1 MKRMTILAVTALGV
15 IAGCSLPGIPGDG
28 TMKTENRSI
37 TDFSAL
43 EVSGAYEI
51 KWSSNKPSLTI
62 STDQN
67 LLPLITTSVTGNTLQ
82 IDWKENLRPTR
93 GITIVIS
100 SASLADVHLN
110 GAVSLTANNLSS
122 HQLKLESNGAS
133 SISVDGSVTN
143 LEVNFSGA
151 SKLNAKALQSQ
162 TARVT
167 LNGACYADVTVS
179 ETLNGSIAGA
189 GVLTY
194 GGNPKSVDESVS
206 GVGRI
211 QPRKK

>member
-1 MKRMTILAVTALGV
+1 MNRTTILVVAAFGV
-15 IAGCSLPGIPGDG
+15 IVGCSRSGIRGDG

-82 IDWKENLRPTR
+82 IDWKKNLRPTK

-100 SASLADVHLN
+100 SASLAD
-110 GAVSLTANNLSS
+110 
-122 HQLKLESNGAS
+122 
-133 SISVDGSVTN
+133 
-143 LEVNFSGA
+143 
-151 SKLNAKALQSQ
+151 
-162 TARVT
+162 
-167 LNGACYADVTVS
+167 
-179 ETLNGSIAGA
+179 
-189 GVLTY
+189 
-194 GGNPKSVDESVS
+194 
-206 GVGRI
+206 
-211 QPRKK
+211 